1 MTYYDKK
8 RDLLHIDD
16 NREIRVTKKGVN
28 FKRRQGKY
36 FRPLYLPFDAFN
48 KMEDITKLPVKQLE
62 LSSNIS
68 LINLG
73 NRIQLVKHC
82 ESRDGRR
89 CEAGYFTF
97 SPDEWQAFWC
107 GYFPYYHGCSSM

>member
-1 MTYYDKK
+1 MTCYDEK

-36 FRPLYLPFDAFN
+36 FRSLYLDFDTFN
-48 KMEDITKLPVKQLE
+48 KMEDITKLPVKRLE
-62 LSSNIS
+62 LASNIA

-73 NRIQLVKHC
+73 DSIQLVKHC
-82 ESRDGRR
+82 HSRDGKR
-89 CEAGYFTF
+89 CQAGFFTF

-107 GYFPYYHGCSSM
+107 CYYPFCGR